1 MIRHG
6 DDFIR
11 THKSFSLNQL
21 LILPGG
27 ECAIFYYDSSL
38 CKHFLRSWVVVGL
51 VLRIMLITGYKVKSI
66 PGGRSEQKQNGRLEG
81 ISVVR

>member
-1 MIRHG
+1 MCI
-6 DDFIR
+6 
-11 THKSFSLNQL
+11 N
-21 LILPGG
+21 
-27 ECAIFYYDSSL
+27 SSL

-81 ISVVR
+81 VSVVR